1 MTTLHTLYQKHH
13 AQMIAV
19 RERFPDEE
27 LYGPLLCAPTAYFDQ
42 PRRLLVIGQETNG
55 WACNPCDLDGQLAAY
70 RDFNVGE
77 NWRMSPFWQLTRKIE
92 ALLGIAPCAC
102 AWTNL
107 SRYDQDH
114 RPPKGAVLTEITTLD
129 FLVREEITALRP
141 DVCLFFTN
149 RKHDSRLRAVYE
161 GLSFEDVPVL
171 PPGHFSRLIH
181 PDLPTLTIRTPHPK
195 SIRLRKLEPA
205 LLEAMRQLH
214 SFSAQT

>member
-27 LYGPLLCAPTAYFDQ
+27 LYGPLLCAPTTYFDQ

-55 WACNPCDLDGQLAAY
+55 WACNPRDLDGQLAAY

-77 NWRMSPFWQLTRKIE
+77 NWRMSPFWQFTRKIE

-107 SRYDQDH
+107 NRYDQDH

-149 RKHDSRLRAVYE
+149 RKHDSRLKAIYD
-161 GLSFEDVPVL
+161 GLKFSTVPSL
-171 PPGHFSRLIH
+171 H
-181 PDLPTLTIRTPHPK
+181 PRDFALLHHPELPTMTIRAPHPRY
-195 SIRLRKLEPA
+195 IRQSNQ
-205 LLEAMRQLH
+205 EAGVLANLTQHFKCR
-214 SFSAQT
+214 